1 MKKLFVNVLALCL
14 TATVF
19 AEKINLKDYHKKS
32 VLILG
37 DSITQ
42 RGAYVNFL
50 EYYIQ
55 TELPDVEIDLLSVG
69 LSGER
74 AAESAFNR
82 AKKIYAQKKFD
93 LVLACYGMNDGL
105 YHPLNDERF
114 NAYKSGI
121 KKLTDMATAAG
132 AKIVFMTPTLFEN
145 KTKKKTCKPLGADAY
160 SSKTPYVDYDKVL
173 AEFSKHIMS
182 LNPDN
187 INLRAAFLAE
197 KSKFS
202 KNNPQFLFAG
212 DGIHPGS
219 LGNLIMART
228 IMKGLGVELADVN
241 LNDELKRVGK
251 DPVAKVVK
259 KYRGARSGVW
269 LKFSKNGNAGALKGA
284 EENYRKSYLEARK
297 MVK

>member
-1 MKKLFVNVLALCL
+1 MKKCVISLLALFM

-19 AEKINLKDYHKKS
+19 AEKVNLKDYHKKS

-42 RGAYVNFL
+42 RGAYVNYL

-82 AKKIYAQKKFD
+82 AKNIYAQKEFD

-114 NAYKSGI
+114 SAYKNGI
-121 KKLTDMATAAG
+121 KTLADMATKSG
-132 AKIVFMTPTLFEN
+132 AKILFMTPTLFEN

-182 LNPDN
+182 LNPNN

-197 KSKFS
+197 KKKFS
-202 KNNPQFLFAG
+202 AGNSSFLFAN

-228 IMKGLGVELADVN
+228 ILKALGVELVN
-241 LNDELKRVGK
+241 VDLNEELKRISK
-251 DPVAKVVK
+251 DKVAKAAK
-259 KYRGARSGVW
+259 QYRGARSGAW
-269 LKFSKNGNAGALKGA
+269 LKYSKKGNASMLKGV
-284 EENYRKSYLEARK
+284 EENYRKAYAQTKKLLK
-297 MVK
+297 